1 MNAQSI
7 VLIFVI
13 ISAFAYFFTEEF
25 YAVANFLDNTRCS
38 IGIEHYCK

>member
-1 MNAQSI
+1 MNANPV

-13 ISAFAYFFTEEF
+13 VGAFAYFFTEEF
-25 YAVANFLDNTRCS
+25 YAVANFLDDARCS

>member
-7 VLIFVI
+7 IFIFVI
-13 ISAFAYFFTEEF
+13 IGAFAYFFTDEF
-25 YAVANFLDNTRCS
+25 YAVANFLDNARCS